1 MDTKQLDEQT
11 IKIISELGKEFSD
24 STILMHEAIAK
35 KAGISITDHKYLS
48 ILIQHG
54 AITAGELAK
63 LTGLTTGAIT
73 GLVDRLEKRNLVKR
87 RFDKD
92 DRRKVLIVPHY
103 GSTLKTLSTIS
114 VNLKNRVVEEVN
126 KLSHHEMEIIQKY
139 LLSTIQIMN
148 DFKQD
153 LQENQ

>member
-1 MDTKQLDEQT
+1 MNTKQLDEQT
-11 IKIISELGKEFSD
+11 IKTISELGKEFSD

-35 KAGISITDHKYLS
+35 KAGLSITDHKYLS
-48 ILIQHG
+48 VLIPHG

-92 DRRKVLIVPHY
+92 DRRKILIVPHY
-103 GSTLKTLSTIS
+103 GNTLKTLAAIS
-114 VNLKNRVVEEVN
+114 LRLKERVINEVN
-126 KLSHHEMEIIQKY
+126 KLSNNEMEIIEKY
-139 LLSTIQIMN
+139 LRSTIQMMN